1 MLYKLPHVKHRTL
14 DGFLRNGGT
23 VSILLFRGR
32 SVVVSVNVVVSRI
45 FSRVVASRGEKV
57 VVVEEVAV
65 VVVLVVVVVVLVDV
79 IVGSLLSEEL
89 DFHDN
94 GIPKG
99 KAGLEG

>member
-45 FSRVVASRGEKV
+45 FSRVVASRGV
-57 VVVEEVAV
+57 VVTEVAV